1 MVFHPLHMNGY
12 LMLVFYCLTSTQAY
26 RCSVC
31 SAGKYKAGIDN
42 SLCLDCA
49 ENTYSATLGATACVP
64 CGTHSSAPRGSSAC
78 ACEPG
83 FAKTGESMDCSGCSN
98 GLVFLNG
105 KCECPAGSSGPSS
118 GPCALCAAGK
128 FTAAVGSALCA
139 DCPMHTYQAQT
150 GATNCIACPGAL
162 RAAAGS
168 TSPGMCECG
177 VGFLQRADACE
188 ELLPRFVEVR
198 FEIQTTVDAP
208 NQNQTQS
215 VIETQPVIAEAIKEA
230 VLLAWISEYNV
241 SREYL
246 VVEVVA
252 IVEPGRRL
260 LATTIRYM
268 ITVRRIFPA
277 DTSVAFVDAV
287 VLSVAN
293 FSAADVEV
301 LVPASG
307 DINGTA
313 NVTKLEITGTAV
325 SVQAIVGL
333 LNLKLNAVVTCEL
346 ITWHDTAGATSQVCD
361 KECGM
366 GQGKIAAAFVDG
378 QYILGCV
385 DRRVETSV
393 VQTTPVPSTPAPTP
407 APASAPGITDLAL
420 MVTFISVG
428 ASVVLLALI
437 CKLRRKKT

>member
-1 MVFHPLHMNGY
+1 MVFRPLHMNGY

-31 SAGKYKAGIDN
+31 SAGKYKSGIDN

-49 ENTYSATLGATACVP
+49 DNTYSATLGANACVP
-64 CGTHSSAPRGSSAC
+64 CGPHSSAARGSSAC

-83 FAKTGESMDCSGCSN
+83 YAKTGESMDCSGCSN

-118 GPCALCAAGK
+118 GPCALCAAGQ
-128 FTAAVGSALCA
+128 FTAAVGSAACA
-139 DCPMHTYQAQT
+139 DCPMHTYQSQA
-150 GATNCIACPGAL
+150 GARNCTACPGAL
-162 RAAAGS
+162 SAAAGS

-198 FEIQTTVDAP
+198 LEVEITQEAIAP
-208 NQNQTQS
+208 NQTQAAI
-215 VIETQPVIAEAIKEA
+215 VDAIKEA
-230 VLLAWISEYNV
+230 VLTAWTREYNV

-246 VVEVVA
+246 IVEVVEVV
-252 IVEPGRRL
+252 EPARRL
-260 LATTIRYM
+260 LATTTRYV
-268 ITVRRIFPA
+268 IVVRRIFPA
-277 DTSVAFVDAV
+277 ETSVAFVDAV
-287 VLSVAN
+287 VLAVAN

-301 LVPASG
+301 LVPARAS
-307 DINGTA
+307 DSNATA
-313 NVTKLEITGTAV
+313 TEVKLEIRGTAAT
-325 SVQAIVGL
+325 VQAIVGV
-333 LNLKLNAVVTCEL
+333 LNLKLNAVVTCAL
-346 ITWHDTAGATSQVCD
+346 VTWHDTAGRTSQACD
-361 KECGM
+361 KQCGA
-366 GQGKIAAAFVDG
+366 GQETVAAAFLDG
-378 QYILGCV
+378 QYVLSCV

-393 VQTTPVPSTPAPTP
+393 VYTTPVPSTPAPAP
-407 APASAPGITDLAL
+407 APAPGVTDLAL